1 MKLNLPERRWAVVQ
15 WRLSGSTSRN
25 RYKKPGNVESILPEL
40 SPIYPPIHA
49 RRDAPGGG
57 LGDVAD
63 GLQPQCQWQSAALA
77 RDARPYP
84 PIAQTPALLAQA
96 RGNRAQG

>member
-40 SPIYPPIHA
+40 FPIYPPIHA
-49 RRDAPGGG
+49 QRDAPDGG

-63 GLQPQCQWQSAALA
+63 GIQPQYLWQSPALA
-77 RDARPYP
+77 LDARPYP
-84 PIAQTPALLAQA
+84 PIAQTPAPPAQA